1 MAKNRQYPT
10 SPESPE
16 GCPQVFVTKGNIVT
30 PIEGFSS
37 DAGAGEPPRP
47 GMYGQARMG
56 PEIPKGEKKASGD
69 EKAMSAYFGN
79 GKRGKV

>member
-37 DAGAGEPPRP
+37 DAGAGEPP
-47 GMYGQARMG
+47 QACTDKLAWAPRF
-56 PEIPKGEKKASGD
+56 PKVRRKPAATRKP
-69 EKAMSAYFGN
+69 
-79 GKRGKV
+79 